1 MVAEQFLRRREE
13 RGEKQGRREMQQLW
27 GAWNQR
33 RLQAEKEGKEFNEP
47 PPKAEAG

>member
-13 RGEKQGRREMQQLW
+13 RGRQEAHKLW
-27 GAWNQR
+27 EAWNQR